1 MGLFK
6 TIKNMIPPD
15 ELKVQR
21 LDNLLRDIADEN
33 DSFNNLLVEY
43 GIKHF
48 VKKWDKEVGFTGWR
62 FN

>member
-6 TIKNMIPPD
+6 TIKAMLPPD

-21 LDNLLRDIADEN
+21 LDNLLRDIADDNEA
-33 DSFNNLLVEY
+33 FNNLLVEY

-48 VKKWDKEVGFTGWR
+48 VKKWDEQQHRKWQ
-62 FN
+62 